1 MTTPPTATRPA
12 VPSTDPESLL
22 GRFGLT
28 NFRPGQRDVVDALAD
43 GRDVLCVMPTGG
55 GKSLCYQLPALAR
68 EGTTIVVS
76 PLIALM
82 KDQVD
87 ALQRLGIPAKL
98 INSTLT
104 ASEQDDVMAQMAAGK
119 LKLVYVAP
127 ERLRNGRFLDAVGKA
142 GVTLLAIDEAH
153 CVSEWGHDFRP
164 DYARLGRF
172 RKRYLG
178 GVQTIALTATATPY
192 VRQDI
197 KGILELAE
205 PREFVTG
212 FARTNLRFTVDP
224 CTSDREKNEKLFDF
238 ITRQPG
244 SGIIYAAT
252 RKRCEEL
259 AEWLPQKLRRP
270 IGVYHAGLDSEQ
282 RRQVQEDFMS
292 DKLAAIVATNAF
304 GMGIDKADI
313 RYVVHYNIP
322 GSLEA
327 YYQEAGRAGRDGKP
341 SECRLL
347 FSYSDRYV
355 QEFFIENRYP
365 SPAIVRKVWQYLLAW
380 PDDPIELT
388 LDQIRN
394 AIQIKETSE
403 SVGTSET
410 LLARAGVLKRLDSNT
425 NALII
430 RIDSDLPTIVDMLPR
445 EAKTRR
451 KVLLAC
457 EKVIGKRRGED
468 VYVSPQRLAQMA
480 GVEREPLARTL
491 RELSKLRA
499 FDYVPPFRGRAVHIT
514 QRDVPFDQIE
524 IDFEEL
530 ARRKAAEFE
539 KLEAVIEFARTPRCR
554 QRAVLEYFGDPNVRD
569 CRMCDRCDPQGKSM
583 PAASG
588 LAAAALPTAGQLAAK
603 PEDADRLKGIDPEA
617 IRRGIRIVLSGIKR
631 MHGRFGKLMIAQ
643 MLGGSQNKKVQQ
655 WKLNRL
661 STYGMLS
668 ALKQPELSDLLD
680 AVIAAGMASQV
691 EVDDRRPTVQ
701 LTEFGEEVMHARQ
714 PIPPSLNLSFPLAK
728 RLARAAAAIEG
739 GDVAG
744 ETGRRDTGRNETTT
758 ARGNATNATTH
769 ANPKGSLTT
778 ELDDEASHD
787 ESIEDETTDGT
798 DENIDADFDDAIDLD
813 DASEA
818 TSDRYLDAD
827 VDDEPHAAPAAKAK
841 PTDAATTPKGKSSKQ
856 EPSDQDAD
864 DDEEEEKSPLEEEL
878 ANRLKRWRGKTS
890 AALGIPAYRVLSNA
904 TIARLAAERPD
915 STDRLEQVSG
925 IGPST
930 MEQFGYDLVEL
941 IRQVVADH
949 DGQERPGKQS
959 PQNVP
964 ERRVPMPPPRL
975 DPAVAKSLPG
985 ASPSSPGRSA
995 EASNRQA
1002 SGTPLPE
1009 TKKPAA
1015 KPQETQPSDTKPTQ
1029 PSTNAPT
1036 DPQPRIPAVAPNAAA
1051 DAYWT
1056 WKMLRDGYPWHDVAA
1071 IRRAT
1076 PRQLLDDLF
1085 TVSQAGHPVNPE
1097 WVEDASLRTELQARL
1112 TRK

>member
-12 VPSTDPESLL
+12 VPSTDPVSLL

-28 NFRPGQRDVVDALAD
+28 TFRPGQRDVVDALAD

-127 ERLRNGRFLDAVGKA
+127 ERLRNGRFLEAVGTA

-192 VRQDI
+192 VREDI

-224 CTSDREKNEKLFDF
+224 CTSDREKNDKLFEF

-514 QRDVPFDQIE
+514 QRDVRFDEIE

-603 PEDADRLKGIDPEA
+603 PDDADRLKGIDPEA

-631 MHGRFGKLMIAQ
+631 MHGRFGKMMIAQ

-744 ETGRRDTGRNETTT
+744 ETGRSETGRSEITP
-758 ARGNATNATTH
+758 ARSTATNATTNT
-769 ANPKGSLTT
+769 NPQGSLTT
-778 ELDDEASHD
+778 ELDDDASHD
-787 ESIEDETTDGT
+787 DSLEDATDDST
-798 DENIDADFDDAIDLD
+798 DEDFDSGFDDAIDLD
-813 DASEA
+813 DATEP
-818 TSDRYLDAD
+818 TYDQQFDAQAN
-827 VDDEPHAAPAAKAK
+827 DEPHTAPAAKAK
-841 PTDAATTPKGKSSKQ
+841 PADVGAGKGIASKQ
-856 EPSDQDAD
+856 DPRVENDGD
-864 DDEEEEKSPLEEEL
+864 DDQEKSPLEEEL

-941 IRQVVADH
+941 IRQVIADH
-949 DGQERPGKQS
+949 DGQEGLGKQS
-959 PQNVP
+959 PQNTP

-985 ASPSSPGRSA
+985 VSPSPASRSA
-995 EASNRQA
+995 EVTNRPAPATQPA
-1002 SGTPLPE
+1002 E
-1009 TKKPAA
+1009 TKKADA
-1015 KPQETQPSDTKPTQ
+1015 KPQDIKPSDIKPNQPSIKTPAD
-1029 PSTNAPT
+1029 A
-1036 DPQPRIPAVAPNAAA
+1036 QPRIPAVAPTSAA

-1056 WKMLRDGYPWHDVAA
+1056 WKMLRDGYTWHDVAA

-1076 PRQLLDDLF
+1076 PRQLLDDLI
-1085 TVSQAGHPVNPE
+1085 TVSQAGHPVNPD
-1097 WVEDASLRTELQARL
+1097 WVEDASLRAELQARL

>member
-28 NFRPGQRDVVDALAD
+28 TFRPGQRDVVDALAA

-127 ERLRNGRFLDAVGKA
+127 ERLRNGRFLEAVGTA

-172 RKRYLG
+172 RKRYLD

-192 VRQDI
+192 VREDI

-224 CTSDREKNEKLFDF
+224 CTSDREKNDKLFEF

-514 QRDVPFDQIE
+514 QRDVPFDAIE

-583 PAASG
+583 PTVSG
-588 LAAAALPTAGQLAAK
+588 IAAAAIPTAGQLAAK
-603 PEDADRLKGIDPEA
+603 PDDADRLKGIDPEA

-631 MHGRFGKLMIAQ
+631 MHGRFGKMMIAQ

-701 LTEFGEEVMHARQ
+701 LTEFGEEVMHARE
-714 PIPPSLNLSFPLAK
+714 PIPASLNLSFPLAK

-744 ETGRRDTGRNETTT
+744 ETGRSETGRSETTS
-758 ARGNATNATTH
+758 ARGTASNSATNT
-769 ANPKGSLTT
+769 NPKGSLTT
-778 ELDDEASHD
+778 ALDDDASHD
-787 ESIEDETTDGT
+787 DSLEDETDDHTDKHF
-798 DENIDADFDDAIDLD
+798 DAHLDDAIDLD
-813 DASEA
+813 DATET
-818 TSDRYLDAD
+818 TSDQHLDAEGN
-827 VDDEPHAAPAAKAK
+827 DEPHTAPAAKANS
-841 PTDAATTPKGKSSKQ
+841 ANVGAGKGIASKR
-856 EPSDQDAD
+856 ETRAED
-864 DDEEEEKSPLEEEL
+864 DDDDDQEKSPLQEEL

-941 IRQVVADH
+941 IRQVIADH
-949 DGQERPGKQS
+949 EPQGQLAQQTPQS
-959 PQNVP
+959 TQA
-964 ERRVPMPPPRL
+964 RRVPLPPPRL

-985 ASPSSPGRSA
+985 VSPPPASRSA
-995 EASNRQA
+995 EVTKGQA
-1002 SGTPLPE
+1002 PATPLAE
-1009 TKKPAA
+1009 TKKPDA
-1015 KPQETQPSDTKPTQ
+1015 KPQDKQPSDIKPNQ
-1029 PSTNAPT
+1029 PSVKTST
-1036 DPQPRIPAVAPNAAA
+1036 DLQPRIPAVAPASAA

-1071 IRRAT
+1071 IRRAA

-1085 TVSQAGHPVNPE
+1085 TVSQAGHPVNPD
-1097 WVEDASLRTELQARL
+1097 WVEDASLRAELLARL